1 MPPTHCRDAT
11 TGPYRPHPGAGL
23 SLLLL
28 MAAALLTGCAAAPA
42 AHTGQAAHAER
53 AHLPLL
59 RGWFDGKEVL
69 YVTTDASDAEVAREH
84 LANHVPQLAHALA
97 DVPLAT
103 ATATGGNR
111 RPGATSRV
119 YGSTNFHQPSVFA
132 SAPEPVGHA
141 NRSAAYSP
149 LWQLVKVTWREP
161 AQARV
166 LRSEEQVL
174 DAADKGFVVLEVTRV
189 VLNCPI
195 VQRGGLGV
203 LPGVTV
209 DGSTP

>member
-1 MPPTHCRDAT
+1 MPTLCRHT
-11 TGPYRPHPGAGL
+11 TTRPYRLPPGAA
-23 SLLLL
+23 LLLL
-28 MAAALLTGCAAAPA
+28 AAALITGCGTPVANTGPVPA
-42 AHTGQAAHAER
+42 SAER

-97 DVPLAT
+97 DVPSA
-103 ATATGGNR
+103 AGGNR

-119 YGSTNFHQPSVFA
+119 YGSTNFRQPSVFA

-161 AQARV
+161 LQARV
-166 LRSEEQVL
+166 LRSEEEVL
-174 DAADKGFVVLEVTRV
+174 DAQDKGLVGLEVTRV

-195 VQRGGLGV
+195 VHRGELGV

-209 DGSTP
+209 DGRTP

>member
-1 MPPTHCRDAT
+1 MPTLCRHAT
-11 TGPYRPHPGAGL
+11 TRPYRLPPGAGL
-23 SLLLL
+23 LLL
-28 MAAALLTGCAAAPA
+28 AAALITGCATPVANTGPGPA
-42 AHTGQAAHAER
+42 SAER

-97 DVPLAT
+97 DMPA
-103 ATATGGNR
+103 AAGGNR

-119 YGSTNFHQPSVFA
+119 YGSTNFRQPSVFA

-161 AQARV
+161 LQARV
-166 LRSEEQVL
+166 LRSEEEVL

-195 VQRGGLGV
+195 VHRGGLGV

-209 DGSTP
+209 DGRTP

>member
-1 MPPTHCRDAT
+1 MPTLCRHAT
-11 TGPYRPHPGAGL
+11 KRRFREHPGAGL
-23 SLLLL
+23 LLL
-28 MAAALLTGCAAAPA
+28 AAALLTGCGTPA
-42 AHTGQAAHAER
+42 ANTNTNTNPGPANAER

-97 DVPLAT
+97 DVPSA
-103 ATATGGNR
+103 AGGNR

-119 YGSTNFHQPSVFA
+119 YGSTNFRQPSVFA

-149 LWQLVKVTWREP
+149 LWQLVKVNWRDP

-166 LRSEEQVL
+166 LRSEEEVL

-195 VQRGGLGV
+195 VHRGELGV

-209 DGSTP
+209 DGRTP

>member
-1 MPPTHCRDAT
+1 MPTLCRHAST
-11 TGPYRPHPGAGL
+11 RPHRLHPGAGP
-23 SLLLL
+23 LLL
-28 MAAALLTGCAAAPA
+28 AAALLTGCGTPA
-42 AHTGQAAHAER
+42 ANTNTNTNPGPASAER

-97 DVPLAT
+97 DVPSA
-103 ATATGGNR
+103 AGGSR

-119 YGSTNFHQPSVFA
+119 YGSTNFRQPSVFA

-161 AQARV
+161 LQARV
-166 LRSEEQVL
+166 LRSEEEVL
-174 DAADKGFVVLEVTRV
+174 DAQDKGLVGLEVTRV

-195 VQRGGLGV
+195 VHRGELGV

-209 DGSTP
+209 DGRTP

>member
-1 MPPTHCRDAT
+1 MPTLCRSAT
-11 TGPYRPHPGAGL
+11 TTRRHSRAPGAGL

-28 MAAALLTGCAAAPA
+28 PLLLAAALLTGCGTAPA
-42 AHTGQAAHAER
+42 AHPGPASAER

-97 DVPLAT
+97 DVPT
-103 ATATGGNR
+103 ATSGSR

-119 YGSTNFHQPSVFA
+119 YGSTNFRQPSVFA
-132 SAPEPVGHA
+132 SAPEPMGHA

-161 AQARV
+161 LQARV
-166 LRSEEQVL
+166 LRSEEEVL

-195 VQRGGLGV
+195 VHRGGLGR

-209 DGSTP
+209 DGRTP

>member
-1 MPPTHCRDAT
+1 MPTRCRSAT
-11 TGPYRPHPGAGL
+11 TTRRHSRAPGAGL
-23 SLLLL
+23 LWLLPPLLLL
-28 MAAALLTGCAAAPA
+28 AAALLTGCGTAPA
-42 AHTGQAAHAER
+42 AHPGPANAER

-84 LANHVPQLAHALA
+84 LANHVPLLAHALA
-97 DVPLAT
+97 DVPT
-103 ATATGGNR
+103 ATSVSR

-119 YGSTNFHQPSVFA
+119 YGSTNFRQPSVFA

-161 AQARV
+161 VQARV
-166 LRSEEQVL
+166 LRSEEEVL

-195 VQRGGLGV
+195 VHRGELGV
-203 LPGVTV
+203 LPGVAV
-209 DGSTP
+209 DGRTP

>member
-1 MPPTHCRDAT
+1 MPTLCRHT
-11 TGPYRPHPGAGL
+11 TTRPYRLPPGAA
-23 SLLLL
+23 LLLL
-28 MAAALLTGCAAAPA
+28 AAALITGCGTPVANTGPVPA
-42 AHTGQAAHAER
+42 SAER

-97 DVPLAT
+97 DVPA
-103 ATATGGNR
+103 ATGGSR

-119 YGSTNFHQPSVFA
+119 YGSTNFRQPSVFA

-161 AQARV
+161 LQARV
-166 LRSEEQVL
+166 LRSEEEVL
-174 DAADKGFVVLEVTRV
+174 DAQDKGLVGLEVTRV

-195 VQRGGLGV
+195 VHRGELGV

-209 DGSTP
+209 DGRTP

>member
-1 MPPTHCRDAT
+1 MPTLCRHT
-11 TGPYRPHPGAGL
+11 TKRPYRLPPGAGL
-23 SLLLL
+23 LLL
-28 MAAALLTGCAAAPA
+28 AAALLTGCSTPA
-42 AHTGQAAHAER
+42 ANTETSPGPASAER

-97 DVPLAT
+97 DVPSA
-103 ATATGGNR
+103 AGGNR

-119 YGSTNFHQPSVFA
+119 YGSTNFRQPSVFA
-132 SAPEPVGHA
+132 SAPEPLGHA

-149 LWQLVKVTWREP
+149 LWQLVKVTWRDP

-166 LRSEEQVL
+166 LRSEEEVL

-195 VQRGGLGV
+195 VHRGELGV

-209 DGSTP
+209 DGRTP

>member
-1 MPPTHCRDAT
+1 MPRLCRNAT
-11 TGPYRPHPGAGL
+11 TRPYRLHPGAA
-23 SLLLL
+23 LLLL
-28 MAAALLTGCAAAPA
+28 AAALLTGCGTPA
-42 AHTGQAAHAER
+42 ANTSTNPGPAHAER

-97 DVPLAT
+97 DMPGA
-103 ATATGGNR
+103 AGGSR

-119 YGSTNFHQPSVFA
+119 YGSTNFRQPSVFA

-149 LWQLVKVTWREP
+149 LWQLVKVTWRDP

-166 LRSEEQVL
+166 LRSEEEVL
-174 DAADKGFVVLEVTRV
+174 DAEDKGLVVLEVTRV

-195 VQRGGLGV
+195 LHRGELGV

-209 DGSTP
+209 DGRTP

>member
-1 MPPTHCRDAT
+1 MQPTHCRELT
-11 TGPYRPHPGAGL
+11 TGRYRPYPGAGRL
-23 SLLLL
+23 LLLLL
-28 MAAALLTGCAAAPA
+28 MAAALLTGCGTVPA
-42 AHTGQAAHAER
+42 AHPVPAAHAER

-97 DVPLAT
+97 DMPGA
-103 ATATGGNR
+103 AGGSR

-119 YGSTNFHQPSVFA
+119 YGSTNFRQPSVFA

-149 LWQLVKVTWREP
+149 LWQLVKVTWRDP

-166 LRSEEQVL
+166 LRSEEEVL

-195 VQRGGLGV
+195 VHRGELGV

-209 DGSTP
+209 DGRTP

>member
-1 MPPTHCRDAT
+1 
-11 TGPYRPHPGAGL
+11 
-23 SLLLL
+23 LLL
-28 MAAALLTGCAAAPA
+28 AAALISGCTTPVANTSPGPA
-42 AHTGQAAHAER
+42 NAER

-97 DVPLAT
+97 DVPA
-103 ATATGGNR
+103 ATGGSR

-119 YGSTNFHQPSVFA
+119 YGSTNFRQPSVFA

-161 AQARV
+161 LQARV
-166 LRSEEQVL
+166 LRSEEEVL

-195 VQRGGLGV
+195 VHRGGLGV

-209 DGSTP
+209 DGRTP